1 MKNLP
6 KKVIVLSFFL
16 LLFSVKLNIA
26 SAQQA
31 VPLVAPRPGSVSTTV
46 SGTIGNYYL
55 TLKGYIA
62 PFASIVL
69 YGADG
74 AFLKATT
81 ADSKGYFTV
90 TDLLVKKGF
99 SKVCFDAVDFK
110 RLGESYSCLTFKP
123 IEGQTTIEDIFL
135 PPTLGLSRSEIAAGS
150 SAIAWGYSMPYAI
163 VTVHVGNVVYTTTA
177 DSNGYYQIELKN
189 VKAGVYSLYSTAE
202 LNAKPSLD
210 PQKKVQLKALSWWEQ
225 FIAWLI
231 NLWKKIW
238 VFLTSFTITPFWI
251 AIPVF
256 ILIIILILKLW
267 PEKFTILYH
276 NRLVIFFTKA
286 LRRHKPLHH
295 EYFMGY

>member
-1 MKNLP
+1 MKTLP
-6 KKVIVLSFFL
+6 RIVLIFSFL
-16 LLFSVKLNIA
+16 LLFLAKGSSVF
-26 SAQQA
+26 AQQA
-31 VPLVAPRPGSVSTTV
+31 VPLVAPRPGASSTTV
-46 SGTIGNYYL
+46 SGTIGNYYI

-69 YGADG
+69 YGSDG
-74 AFLKATT
+74 AFLKAVVT
-81 ADSKGYFTV
+81 DSKGYFTV

-99 SKVCFDAVDFK
+99 SKVCFDAIDFK
-110 RLGESYSCLTFKP
+110 RLGESYSCLTFSP
-123 IEGQTTIEDIFL
+123 IEGPRTIDGIFL

-163 VTVHVGNVVYTTTA
+163 VTVHVGNVVYSTTA

-210 PQKKVQLKALSWWEQ
+210 PQKRVQLKALSWWEQ
-225 FIAWLI
+225 FIAWIMQL
-231 NLWKKIW
+231 LKKIW

-256 ILIIILILKLW
+256 ILIIILILKIW

-276 NRLVIFFTKA
+276 NRLVIFFTK
-286 LRRHKPLHH
+286 LFRRHKPLHH